1 MLLTN
6 DLLLADVVFL
16 SSDKAIKK
24 LSKDDVLSKDFLK
37 RLASYIQDYQPYL
50 HRNLRDED
58 VISQLHAYEYDKPDI
73 TVNGVLSR
81 LAHTFLEWQGS
92 HFEVKQSKLE
102 QWLELLS
109 LIDGTWIIAQAYKD
123 IAREYDFSASDII
136 NAVITEQCPHAL
148 ARDKAGKLFADN
160 HVHLGGHGH
169 TGPSILS
176 FALYGETLSERGWP
190 KRPEYTLFESGQYKK
205 ENLPIWSSQLAD
217 KLVEHAFTQPE
228 KTTRVD
234 LDNPKF
240 EQDDCLAL
248 YYLSTQLATTL
259 AQKAFLQAHCKP
271 VRSDVRWLLFCI
283 GVVSTELKDP
293 TIAAQFI
300 RVSNILRNYMIVWG
314 TGLSQFVES
323 FGFSARKKRYLP
335 YQNNS
340 RLDGL
345 VADIDNRT
353 LREFRVSP
361 YVVVNGE
368 GKIGVKAL
376 QQGLEAA
383 LKHSFAENIHFVIH
397 FSRSLKGDLAKKED
411 KYQANVRN
419 TLKQQVIA
427 LQKFK
432 GSVTFSDTEIKA
444 FDLNLSVKQSIDLR
458 KAIRGYDLAGNENEL
473 PIEVFAPALRVVR
486 SAKHPTTNIFS
497 KRFIRPFLTVHSG
510 EDYSH
515 LLSGLRA
522 IDEAVYFCDFKSG
535 DRLGH
540 ALALGVMPRV
550 WAQRQQTA
558 YVSLGDHIDNLV
570 WCYQK
575 ALEVI
580 QIAPRFTGVLQLIQ
594 EKINFWSMQLYV
606 DEQRN
611 SENQRYT
618 VRDMHEAWKL
628 RRNCPETLNLE
639 TFKESLPY
647 VDHLNPLYRD
657 WIIDFD
663 KEVGGSITSTAFKLW
678 QKYVLGH
685 IRDDAYFAARKKPII
700 IHCQPKQGEDP
711 FYVKGRMQFDSV
723 STAELDLYEAIQDLQ
738 MEKYAAKGIIIE
750 ACPTSNIYIG
760 RFEHY
765 FEHPIFRWDPP
776 EQEWLKQGEKYN
788 RFGLRKGS
796 VTVCINTDDAALMPT
811 TIQNEH
817 RVLQKTAVE
826 HFHVG
831 VNKAEDWIERV
842 RRKGVE
848 IFKANHLDW
857 VNKF

>member
-1 MLLTN
+1 MIIKNVSLLG
-6 DLLLADVVFL
+6 DVAFL
-16 SSDKAIKK
+16 SSDK
-24 LSKDDVLSKDFLK
+24 FLQNIVDNGNNHSG
-37 RLASYIQDYQPYL
+37 LCDNVEDYQPYL
-50 HRNLRDED
+50 QRNLRVED
-58 VISQLHAYEYDKPDI
+58 INYLLNAYGYQQSGISIDS
-73 TVNGVLSR
+73 VLSR
-81 LAHTFLEWQGS
+81 LAHTFLDWQGS
-92 HFEVKQSKLE
+92 HFEVKPSKLE
-102 QWLELLS
+102 EWLELLS
-109 LIDGTWIIAQAYKD
+109 LIDGTWIIAQAYKN
-123 IAREYDFSASDII
+123 IARDYAISANDIT

-148 ARDKAGKLFADN
+148 ASDMAGKLFADN

-169 TGPSILS
+169 TGPSLLS
-176 FALYGETLSERGWP
+176 FALYGETLSGSGWP

-205 ENLPIWSSQLAD
+205 ANLPIWSFQLAG
-217 KLVEHAFTQPE
+217 KLVECAFTQTE
-228 KTTRVD
+228 KTTIVD
-234 LDNPKF
+234 FGNSKF
-240 EQDDCLAL
+240 DPNDCLAL
-248 YYLSTQLATTL
+248 YYLSTQSASTL
-259 AQKAFLQAHCKP
+259 AQKSFLQAHCKP

-293 TIAAQFI
+293 ATVAQFI

-323 FGFSARKKRYLP
+323 FGFSARKKRDYA

-353 LREFRVSP
+353 LREFRVAP
-361 YVVVNGE
+361 NVVVNDK
-368 GKIGVKAL
+368 GKIGVKGL
-376 QQGLEAA
+376 QEGLEAA
-383 LKHSFAENIHFVIH
+383 LKHSLAENIHFVIH
-397 FSRSLKGDLAKKED
+397 FSRSLKGGLAKRED
-411 KYQANVRN
+411 KYQANIRN
-419 TLKQQVIA
+419 ILKQQVTA

-444 FDLNLSVKQSIDLR
+444 FDLNTLDKPNIDLR

-473 PIEVFAPALRVVR
+473 PIEVFAPALRVLR
-486 SAKHPTTNIFS
+486 SAKHSTVSIFS

-540 ALALGVMPRV
+540 ALALGVMPQV

-580 QIAPRFTGVLQLIQ
+580 QVAPRFTGVVQLIQ
-594 EKINFWSMQLYV
+594 EKIYFWSLQLHV
-606 DEQRN
+606 DGQRN
-611 SENQRYT
+611 SENQQYT

-639 TFKESLPY
+639 TLEEALPN
-647 VDHLNPLYRD
+647 VEHLNPLYRD

-663 KEVGGSITSTAFKLW
+663 KQVGGSITNKAFKLW
-678 QKYVLGH
+678 QRYVLGH
-685 IRDDAYFAARKKPII
+685 IRDDAHFAARKKPVI
-700 IHCQPKQGEDP
+700 IHCQPKPGEDP
-711 FYVKGRMQFDSV
+711 FYVEGRMQFDSV
-723 STAELDLYEAIQDLQ
+723 SAAELDLYEAIQDLQ

-765 FEHPIFRWDPP
+765 HEHPIFRWDPP

-817 RVLQKTAVE
+817 RVLQKAAVE

-857 VNKF
+857 VNK

>member
-1 MLLTN
+1 MIIKN
-6 DLLLADVVFL
+6 DQLLADVAFL
-16 SSDKAIKK
+16 SSDKLLQSEVDNANNYRGLCKNIE
-24 LSKDDVLSKDFLK
+24 
-37 RLASYIQDYQPYL
+37 DYQPYL
-50 HRNLRDED
+50 QRNLRFED
-58 VISQLHAYEYDKPDI
+58 INYLLTAFDYQNVKTSIYF
-73 TVNGVLSR
+73 VLSR
-81 LAHTFLEWQGS
+81 LANTFLEWQGS
-92 HFEVKQSKLE
+92 RFEVKSGKLE

-109 LIDGTWIIAQAYKD
+109 LIDGTWIVAQAYRD
-123 IAREYDFSASDII
+123 IAKDYDISPSDII
-136 NAVITEQCPHAL
+136 NSVITEQCPHAL
-148 ARDKAGKLFADN
+148 TIENAGKSFADN

-169 TGPSILS
+169 AGPSLLS
-176 FALYGETLSERGWP
+176 FALYGETLSDMGWP
-190 KRPEYTLFESGQYKK
+190 KRPEYTLFESGQYQKV
-205 ENLPIWSSQLAD
+205 NLPIWSFQLAG
-217 KLVEHAFTQPE
+217 KLVECAFTQSDRMS
-228 KTTRVD
+228 KVD
-234 LDNPKF
+234 LANSIF
-240 EQDDCLAL
+240 EQNDSLAL
-248 YYLSTQLATTL
+248 YYLSTQSASTL

-271 VRSDVRWLLFCI
+271 VRSDIRWLLFCI

-293 TIAAQFI
+293 TTAAQFI

-353 LREFRVSP
+353 LREFRVGP
-361 YVVVNGE
+361 NVVVNDK
-368 GKIGVKAL
+368 GKVEVKDL

-397 FSRSLKGDLAKKED
+397 FSRSLKGDLAKRED
-411 KYQANVRN
+411 KYQANIRN
-419 TLKQQVIA
+419 ILKQQVTA

-444 FDLNLSVKQSIDLR
+444 FDLNLSVKQNIDLR

-473 PIEVFAPALRVVR
+473 PIEVFAPALRVLR
-486 SAKHPTTNIFS
+486 SAKHPTTSIFS

-522 IDEAVYFCDFKSG
+522 TDEAVYFCDFKNG

-594 EKINFWSMQLYV
+594 EKINFWSLQLYV

-611 SENQRYT
+611 SENQQYT
-618 VRDMHEAWKL
+618 VRDMYEAWKL

-639 TFKESLPY
+639 TCEQTLPN

-663 KEVGGSITSTAFKLW
+663 KQVGGSITSKAFKLW

-685 IRDDAYFAARKKPII
+685 IRDDAYFAARKKPVI

-723 STAELDLYEAIQDLQ
+723 SAAELDLYEAIQDLQ

-765 FEHPIFRWDPP
+765 HEHPIFRWDPP

-817 RVLQKTAVE
+817 RVLQKSAVE
-826 HFHVG
+826 HFNVG

-857 VNKF
+857 VNK